1 MSTGPMA
8 EFDDLFG
15 VGDPPE
21 GAAPEGPSGGPPE
34 PPESPFAPPP
44 APTPDEDIFGV
55 SAGAGGAPE
64 GVVDLDLLFLASVL
78 HGGRAA
84 MREVIHRGVTAERVL
99 GPARRGFDF
108 ALQYLAEHGDTPSV
122 DQVLARVGLVVPDR
136 PPAGPPQYW
145 AEELLSRHLH
155 LELQARMGTW
165 AGHLEARQPRDAFAD
180 LQRWVREQSAL
191 YAPLSV
197 EPLFGHLGALKA
209 RYLRR
214 KAGERGIQTPWPIVN
229 DLTFGLYPEQVWLI
243 VARSGVGKT
252 WAAVLFAYAAWLAGK
267 RVLFATTEMSQEDIT
282 ARFIALHLKLPF
294 HEFQA
299 GRLSDPQ
306 EAVFFEACEA
316 LTTDDRLKI
325 IGGDFDFKPES
336 YEAGIERARPD
347 LSVLDGAYLLKMP
360 GKSRTDA
367 AAEAANELKRI
378 GKRQKVAQIL
388 TSQFNREAKADD
400 PKSGAQEKVA
410 LTDAAVWNATVILAL
425 AQTKDMRQDGLMQA
439 RVLKNREGPL
449 GDPFFCNWRFQAM
462 DFSQQREP
470 GQDPDNEFD
479 PGVEGPAPPLD
490 HDPFAVPPPT
500 FRPADDG
507 PSIF

>member
-1 MSTGPMA
+1 MTGPMDD
-8 EFDDLFG
+8 FDSMFG
-15 VGDPPE
+15 GDPTPVSEPAQEPTPE
-21 GAAPEGPSGGPPE
+21 LPQ
-34 PPESPFAPPP
+34 SPNGDVFAPS
-44 APTPDEDIFGV
+44 PDEDVFGV
-55 SAGAGGAPE
+55 SGGAGAGSE
-64 GVVDLDLLFLASVL
+64 GVVDLDLLFLTSVI
-78 HGGRAA
+78 HGGRVAFRDA
-84 MREVIHRGVTAERVL
+84 INRGITAERVL
-99 GPARRGFDF
+99 GPARKGFDF
-108 ALQYLAEHGDTPSV
+108 ALQYLAEHGQTPSV
-122 DQVLARVGLVVPDR
+122 DQVLARVGLVLPDK
-136 PPAGPPQYW
+136 PPSGPPQYW

-155 LELQARMGTW
+155 LDLQGRMGVW

-180 LQRWVREQSAL
+180 MQRWMREQTAL
-191 YAPLSV
+191 YTPLTV
-197 EPLFGHLGALKA
+197 EPLFGHLPALKA
-209 RYLRR
+209 RFLRR

-252 WAAVLFAYAAWLAGK
+252 WAAVLYAYTAWLAGK

-294 HEFQA
+294 HDFQA
-299 GRLSDPQ
+299 GRLSDVQ
-306 EAVFFEACEA
+306 ERVFFESCET
-316 LTTDDRLKI
+316 LLEDDRLKI

-367 AAEAANELKRI
+367 AAEAANEIKRI

-410 LTDAAVWNATVILAL
+410 LTDAAVWNSTVILAL
-425 AQTKDMRQDGLMQA
+425 AQTKDMRQDGIMQA

-449 GDPFFCNWRFQAM
+449 GDPFFCNWRFQSM
-462 DFSQQREP
+462 DFSQQQAP
-470 GQDPDNEFD
+470 GQDTDNEFD
-479 PGVEGPAPPLD
+479 PGVQGPAPALAS
-490 HDPFAVPPPT
+490 DPFEVPPPSY
-500 FRPADDG
+500 RPTDDG
-507 PSIF
+507 PAIF